1 MVYGKIYVVY
11 KPTCNWGAQLELWE
25 FTNFC
30 QFRGLD
36 IIPSVIKVY
45 MVYVKAYVN
54 RNIRSF
60 KMST

>member
-1 MVYGKIYVVY
+1 MVYEKYVVY
-11 KPTCNWGAQLELWE
+11 KPTCNYLIGGPSLFELWE

-45 MVYVKAYVN
+45 MVYV
-54 RNIRSF
+54 
-60 KMST
+60 